1 MNGAGGSLPTK
12 KKKRRYK
19 YDSKECAEDVSRRK
33 RNRARS
39 DRRRRAHK
47 RLMAAEEE
55 KARTRLQ
62 RRGGAKSWK
71 KSVKRRY
78 SRDLRLNK
86 QRRKRRQEV
95 NRQIWQRLQTFV
107 SRVEEKATSPMQL
120 SKQKEET
127 RTHPPG
133 EDLLIKA
140 VANQHWVAIG
150 EEEEEQS

>member
-1 MNGAGGSLPTK
+1 MPHRGQCSLLGVRSERLERHDSRARVNGASGSLPTK
-12 KKKRRYK
+12 KKRKYK
-19 YDSKECAEDVSRRK
+19 YDSKESAEDVSRRK

-71 KSVKRRY
+71 QAVKRRY

-86 QRRKRRQEV
+86 QRRKDVRDKSPNLAAAADACVKGGGYGDFAHAALQGKRR
-95 NRQIWQRLQTFV
+95 
-107 SRVEEKATSPMQL
+107 
-120 SKQKEET
+120 
-127 RTHPPG
+127 
-133 EDLLIKA
+133 
-140 VANQHWVAIG
+140 NQDSSTW
-150 EEEEEQS
+150 

>member
-1 MNGAGGSLPTK
+1 MEQVEAYRR
-12 KKKRRYK
+12 KKKRIYK
-19 YDSKECAEDVSRRK
+19 YDSKENAEDVSRRK

-71 KSVKRRY
+71 QAVKRRY

-95 NRQIWQRLQTFV
+95 NRQIWQRLQTL
-107 SRVEEKATSPMQL
+107 RVKGGGYGDFAHAALQTE
-120 SKQKEET
+120 
-127 RTHPPG
+127 RR
-133 EDLLIKA
+133 
-140 VANQHWVAIG
+140 NQDSSTW
-150 EEEEEQS
+150 